1 MYHRQSHKP
10 ANLSGGEQQR
20 IAIARAI
27 SNDPEIIVADEPTGN
42 LDDKNSNIIINE
54 LCKITEENHSTLILA
69 THDNK
74 IANNMNLV
82 FELKNNKLQ
91 NIKYE

>member
-1 MYHRQSHKP
+1 MDADIELFAKFLKSVDIKYIVGIV
-10 ANLSGGEQQR
+10 GGGR
-20 IAIARAI
+20 SIRL
-27 SNDPEIIVADEPTGN
+27 V
-42 LDDKNSNIIINE
+42 NE